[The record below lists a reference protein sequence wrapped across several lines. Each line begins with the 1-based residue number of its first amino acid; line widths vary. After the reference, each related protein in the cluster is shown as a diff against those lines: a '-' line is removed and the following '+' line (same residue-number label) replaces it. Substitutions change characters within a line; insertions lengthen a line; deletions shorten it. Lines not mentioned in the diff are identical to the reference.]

1 MKSIRQGQGRKHLGQ
16 NDKKLCPSCLTKIVP
31 TRFYYAC
38 VILLVGYQYNR
49 SSMALSSIMSNYKEA
64 AAEER
69 VGSKEGEEPSAS
81 GGKRWAVM
89 MIGSAGLTLLLA
101 HRS

>member
-1 MKSIRQGQGRKHLGQ
+1 
-16 NDKKLCPSCLTKIVP
+16 
-31 TRFYYAC
+31 
-38 VILLVGYQYNR
+38 
-49 SSMALSSIMSNYKEA
+49 MALSSIMSNYKEA